1 MRRHTRRNTPPPS
14 DSTRGLPAC
23 GVFALGSGSRRPLAA
38 GRRPE
43 VFSRPRSLTVPL
55 VGPRFRQPAPPLRP
69 PAPPGEPGTSGPSC
83 FFPARAVE
91 VLLAPATAAVL
102 AFLGS
107 GLANAAAVPPMGAA
121 VEHGAQ
127 AAAERTGVR
136 SAEGPAGAE
145 GARGA
150 GGAGGMGHPGAG
162 ERDERVGHLGEPAR
176 AEAAGHLGNPARAE
190 PSTDPSAG
198 ERSWP
203 VAGPAGIRPTVL
215 RGWDPPPSPW
225 AAGHRGVDL
234 ASSAG
239 AEVRAAAPGR
249 VTYAG
254 TVAGRG
260 VLTLEVSRSGRP
272 PLRTTYEPVRPTA
285 RKGQHVTAGQKVAV
299 LQRGP
304 FHCRGP
310 CLHWGLR
317 RGKTYLNPLSLLPRS
332 MLRSGP
338 SRLLP
343 VFGIPVPT
351 DGHTAPRHPEPPEP
365 ATHAQIS
372 TPTAAALLGTVG
384 LAAAALWALG
394 RLPLDSVGE
403 QGRVEASEGRGVRG
417 LR

>member
-1 MRRHTRRNTPPPS
+1 
-14 DSTRGLPAC
+14 
-23 GVFALGSGSRRPLAA
+23 
-38 GRRPE
+38 
-43 VFSRPRSLTVPL
+43 
-55 VGPRFRQPAPPLRP
+55 
-69 PAPPGEPGTSGPSC
+69 
-83 FFPARAVE
+83 
-91 VLLAPATAAVL
+91 
-102 AFLGS
+102 
-107 GLANAAAVPPMGAA
+107 MGAA
-121 VEHGAQ
+121 VERGAQ
-127 AAAERTGVR
+127 AAAGRISVR
-136 SAEGPAGAE
+136 STEGPADAE
-145 GARGA
+145 GAWGTEREGST
-150 GGAGGMGHPGAG
+150 GHPGAG
-162 ERDERVGHLGEPAR
+162 EHDERVGRPGDRVPA
-176 AEAAGHLGNPARAE
+176 EGAGHLGNPARAE
-190 PSTDPSAG
+190 PSAEPSAE

-215 RGWDPPPSPW
+215 RGWDPPASPW

-249 VTYAG
+249 VVYAG

-272 PLRTTYEPVRPTA
+272 PLHTTYEPVRPTA
-285 RKGQHVTAGQKVAV
+285 RKGQHVTAGQRVAV

-304 FHCRGP
+304 FHCRAP

-317 RGKTYLNPLSLLPRS
+317 RGKTYLDPLSLLPRS

-343 VFGIPVPT
+343 VFGIPVPME
-351 DGHTAPRHPEPPEP
+351 GHTIPRHPAPPEP
-365 ATHAQIS
+365 AAHAQSS

-394 RLPLDSVGE
+394 RIPRNSVGE

>member
-1 MRRHTRRNTPPPS
+1 MRRHTRRNTPAPS
-14 DSTRGLPAC
+14 DSTRSLPAC
-23 GVFALGSGSRRPLAA
+23 GGFAPGLGSRQPLAA

-43 VFSRPRSLTVPL
+43 AFSRTRSLPVPLVRPRS
-55 VGPRFRQPAPPLRP
+55 GSRFWLPAPPLRP
-69 PAPPGEPGTSGPSC
+69 PAPPAEPGASGPSC
-83 FFPARAVE
+83 FFPARALE
-91 VLLAPATAAVL
+91 VLLAPAAAAVL

-107 GLANAAAVPPMGAA
+107 GLANAAAVPPLGTA
-121 VEHGAQ
+121 GQ
-127 AAAERTGVR
+127 TTGR
-136 SAEGPAGAE
+136 SAEGPGGAE

-150 GGAGGMGHPGAG
+150 GGGSSTGHTGAG
-162 ERDERVGHLGEPAR
+162 KHDERVGRPGGRAR

-190 PSTDPSAG
+190 PSAEPSAG

-249 VTYAG
+249 VAYAG

-304 FHCRGP
+304 FHCRAP

-317 RGKTYLNPLSLLPRS
+317 RGKTYLDPLSLLPRS
-332 MLRSGP
+332 MLRTGP

-343 VFGIPVPT
+343 VFGVPVPT
-351 DGHTAPRHPEPPEP
+351 DGRAVPRHPETPEP
-365 ATHAQIS
+365 AAHAQSS

-384 LAAAALWALG
+384 LATAALWAVG
-394 RLPLDSVGE
+394 RLPASRSGSRGE
-403 QGRVEASEGRGVRG
+403 
-417 LR
+417 

>member
-14 DSTRGLPAC
+14 DSTRSLPAC
-23 GVFALGSGSRRPLAA
+23 GVFAPDSGSRRPLPA

-43 VFSRPRSLTVPL
+43 AFSRPRSLPGPL
-55 VGPRFRQPAPPLRP
+55 VRPRSGSRFRQPTPPLRP
-69 PAPPGEPGTSGPSC
+69 PAPPGEPGASGPSC

-107 GLANAAAVPPMGAA
+107 GLANAATAPPAGTA
-121 VEHGAQ
+121 VERGAQ
-127 AAAERTGVR
+127 AVAGRTGVR
-136 SAEGPAGAE
+136 SAEGPADAE
-145 GARGA
+145 GAQGA
-150 GGAGGMGHPGAG
+150 GGARDAEGEGGTGHPGTG
-162 ERDERVGHLGEPAR
+162 THDGRVGRPGEPAR

-190 PSTDPSAG
+190 SSAEPSAG

-203 VAGPAGIRPTVL
+203 VAGPTGIRPTVL

-239 AEVRAAAPGR
+239 SEVRAAAPGR
-249 VTYAG
+249 VVYAG

-285 RKGQHVTAGQKVAV
+285 RKGQRVTAGQKVAV

-304 FHCRGP
+304 FHCRAP

-317 RGKTYLNPLSLLPRS
+317 RGKTYLDPLSLLPRS
-332 MLRSGP
+332 MLRTGP

-343 VFGIPVPT
+343 VFGVPVPT
-351 DGHTAPRHPEPPEP
+351 DGRTVPRHPEPPEP
-365 ATHAQIS
+365 AAHAQSS

-394 RLPLDSVGE
+394 RLPST
-403 QGRVEASEGRGVRG
+403 RSASRGG
-417 LR
+417 

>member
-1 MRRHTRRNTPPPS
+1 
-14 DSTRGLPAC
+14 
-23 GVFALGSGSRRPLAA
+23 
-38 GRRPE
+38 
-43 VFSRPRSLTVPL
+43 
-55 VGPRFRQPAPPLRP
+55 
-69 PAPPGEPGTSGPSC
+69 
-83 FFPARAVE
+83 
-91 VLLAPATAAVL
+91 
-102 AFLGS
+102 
-107 GLANAAAVPPMGAA
+107 MGAA
-121 VEHGAQ
+121 VERGVQGA
-127 AAAERTGVR
+127 AGRISVR
-136 SAEGPAGAE
+136 SAEEPADTE
-145 GARGA
+145 GARGT
-150 GGAGGMGHPGAG
+150 GGVSSTGRPGAG
-162 ERDERVGHLGEPAR
+162 EHDDRVGRPGGRAR
-176 AEAAGHLGNPARAE
+176 AEAAGHLGNAARAE
-190 PSTDPSAG
+190 PSAEPSAG

-203 VAGPAGIRPTVL
+203 VAGPAGIWPTVL

-239 AEVRAAAPGR
+239 AEVRAATPGR
-249 VTYAG
+249 VVYAG

-304 FHCRGP
+304 YHCRGP

-351 DGHTAPRHPEPPEP
+351 DGHTVPRHPAPPEP
-365 ATHAQIS
+365 AAHAQNS
-372 TPTAAALLGTVG
+372 TPTTAALLGTLG

-403 QGRVEASEGRGVRG
+403 QGRVEASERRGVRG

>member
-1 MRRHTRRNTPPPS
+1 M
-14 DSTRGLPAC
+14 
-23 GVFALGSGSRRPLAA
+23 
-38 GRRPE
+38 
-43 VFSRPRSLTVPL
+43 
-55 VGPRFRQPAPPLRP
+55 
-69 PAPPGEPGTSGPSC
+69 
-83 FFPARAVE
+83 
-91 VLLAPATAAVL
+91 
-102 AFLGS
+102 
-107 GLANAAAVPPMGAA
+107 
-121 VEHGAQ
+121 
-127 AAAERTGVR
+127 
-136 SAEGPAGAE
+136 
-145 GARGA
+145 
-150 GGAGGMGHPGAG
+150 
-162 ERDERVGHLGEPAR
+162 GHLGEPAR